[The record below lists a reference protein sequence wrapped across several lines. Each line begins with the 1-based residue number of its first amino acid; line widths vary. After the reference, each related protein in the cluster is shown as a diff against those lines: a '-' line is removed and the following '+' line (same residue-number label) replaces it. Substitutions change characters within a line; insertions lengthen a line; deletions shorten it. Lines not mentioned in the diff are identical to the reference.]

1 MTTPHSPSTPPAS
14 TAPASTAP
22 VIVSVRIAASPE
34 VVFPYFTDPVLATR
48 WIADSAELDARPGGL
63 FHIVVQGNPARG
75 AFVEVDPPR
84 RVVFTWGIDGNPN
97 LPPGT
102 STVEVDL
109 LAEGDDTVVTLTH
122 RDLPE
127 DFRASHLGGW
137 TEFLGKLGVVAT
149 G

>member
-1 MTTPHSPSTPPAS
+1 M
-14 TAPASTAP
+14 
-22 VIVSVRIAASPE
+22 RIAAPPD
-34 VVFPYFTDPVLATR
+34 VVFPYFTEPALAVK
-48 WIADSAELDARPGGL
+48 WIADAAYLDARPGGT
-63 FHIVVQGNPARG
+63 FSVNVRGNPALG
-75 AFVEVDPPR
+75 EFVEVDPPR

-122 RDLPE
+122 RDLPK
-127 DFRASHLGGW
+127 DFQASHLGGW
-137 TEFLGKLGVVAT
+137 TEFLGKLGAVVT